1 MNQPSTLGANRSAT
15 VGSGD
20 ATSGDFMMSAAA
32 LPRRQASA
40 PLPAQPRSAA
50 NFAASMPASLVVGCL
65 VVQPPLSLIA
75 RWNSPA
81 PPLAGD
87 ATCRQVSSE
96 PADSPNSVTLP
107 GSPPNCAM
115 LSWTHCSASC

>member
-1 MNQPSTLGANRSAT
+1 MNQPSTLGANDSAT

-20 ATSGDFMMSAAA
+20 ATSADAMMSAAA
-32 LPRRQASA
+32 LPRRQVSEPA
-40 PLPAQPRSAA
+40 PVQPRAVA
-50 NFAASMPASLVVGCL
+50 HLVATAPAWVAIGGG

-87 ATCRQVSSE
+87 ATCRQVSSA

-107 GSPPNCAM
+107 GSPPNWAM
-115 LSWTHCSASC
+115 LS